1 MTTPRGGWNRAAPAG
16 AVRCTCPTRR
26 RLWATLDPEAA
37 RPCCALPCC
46 TAAQAV
52 ITATREQVLALRA
65 RLEREAFACPRC
77 GHLIASH
84 QRNFECLD
92 PVTRAARAIRE
103 RRRQRATTRSAAA
116 AAARRPSPAPR

>member
-1 MTTPRGGWNRAAPAG
+1 MTTARGGWNRRAPAG

-65 RLEREAFACPRC
+65 RLEREGWGCPRC
-77 GHLIASH
+77 GHPIASH

-92 PVTRAARAIRE
+92 APTRAIRAARL
-103 RRRQRATTRSAAA
+103 TRTAAA
-116 AAARRPSPAPR
+116 AAAGRPSPAPR